1 MEILGCFSVMKI
13 KAPHPPSPSPPPPP
27 PHLYL
32 ILGNFILDKNQLYLP
47 ALILVCTKPTYQF
60 DSKIFDGS
68 AVVHFLPTASAIT
81 FADYAIFTSWKT
93 QTGLIVSGMVIV
105 IAASRS

>member
-13 KAPHPPSPSPPPPP
+13 KAPPPP
-27 PHLYL
+27 LSL
-32 ILGNFILDKNQLYLP
+32 SGFGNLRIGQKS
-47 ALILVCTKPTYQF
+47 ALLTCIEFGVQKKLTYQF

-68 AVVHFLPTASAIT
+68 AVVHFLPTGSAIT
-81 FADYAIFTSWKT
+81 FAMKFSFPFLFTSWKT
-93 QTGLIVSGMVIV
+93 QTGLIVSGMVIL